1 LPPEI
6 LPLTWPVLCAVLFGA
21 LLHAGW
27 NALVKSSAD
36 KSMDMAVIHLI
47 GSVLACRWC
56 CWWVCRPWPHGR
68 SSAPRC

>member
-1 LPPEI
+1 MPPEV
-6 LPLTWPVLCAVLFGA
+6 LALTWPVLCAVLFGA

-47 GSVLACRWC
+47 GSLLALPLVLLVGCRAR
-56 CWWVCRPWPHGR
+56 RPGL
-68 SSAPRC
+68 SSPPRC